1 MSRVKQAFENQ
12 YFKIGLLFYH
22 ITTNDLQVKNYIFV
36 HKQVNSTVL
45 VFSIAIVSTKFH
57 VSKTL
62 VSHKVSLLQLFQ
74 IEILIARILL
84 S

>member
-1 MSRVKQAFENQ
+1 MSRVKQTFENQ
-12 YFKIGLLFYH
+12 YFKIGLVFYH
-22 ITTNDLQVKNYIFV
+22 ITTNDLKVENNIFAP
-36 HKQVNSTVL
+36 KQVSSTVL
-45 VFSIAIVSTKFH
+45 VFSTAIVSTKFH

-62 VSHKVSLLQLFQ
+62 VSHKVSLQQLFQ

>member
-1 MSRVKQAFENQ
+1 MSRVKQTFENQ
-12 YFKIGLLFYH
+12 YFKIELLFYH
-22 ITTNDLQVKNYIFV
+22 ITTNDLKVKNYIFV

-45 VFSIAIVSTKFH
+45 VFSTAIVFTKFH
-57 VSKTL
+57 GSKTL

-74 IEILIARILL
+74 IEILIARILQ